1 MNEQYWKTNQLKKFK
16 LAKIL
21 KKIWRKWS
29 EIVEK
34 MLGINILGLGFT
46 MLISNTHSNVELAK
60 TIIEGL
66 LHLQNMM
73 QVIVLT

>member
-1 MNEQYWKTNQLKKFK
+1 
-16 LAKIL
+16 
-21 KKIWRKWS
+21 
-29 EIVEK
+29 

-46 MLISNTHSNVELAK
+46 MLISNTHSNVEIAK

-66 LHLQNMM
+66 LYLQNMM